1 VFDPATAAFTDDSGA
16 TDGLTVAAGP
26 YKVMFMAFPFE
37 EFGTAAAKSDLL
49 QKALTWAGS

>member
-1 VFDPATAAFTDDSGA
+1 MFDPATAAFTDDSGA
-16 TDGLTVAAGP
+16 TDGLTVGRP

-49 QKALTWAGS
+49 QKALTWVGS